1 MFGETFVKEG
11 EECVYFFVLSILDVK
26 KGFASSSCNHHASRR
41 GSFQNVK
48 SHLKIDMLEKRSLV
62 RPCLRSHNQ
71 SATVE
76 VLLQSTM
83 NCRPGPSHC
92 RELAL
97 LKASQGVGK
106 VECGFPLVCSVWWR
120 RYFARPSVRLC
131 GP

>member
-26 KGFASSSCNHHASRR
+26 KGFASSSCNH
-41 GSFQNVK
+41 
-48 SHLKIDMLEKRSLV
+48 LLEKRSLV

-83 NCRPGPSHC
+83 NKLIVGPALRTAVNLHSSKLPK
-92 RELAL
+92 ELAKSSAAFL
-97 LKASQGVGK
+97 SSAPSGGV
-106 VECGFPLVCSVWWR
+106 VTLPDLPYDYAALER
-120 RYFARPSVRLC
+120 T
-131 GP
+131 